1 MRREKI
7 PRRMAGLI
15 ACGERKSRQSAAKV
29 SQIQGIQHICSRP
42 GLFWNGAGR
51 PVKPTGSHTVVPPTS
66 DWAKGKM
73 AEDTLTTSGIGR
85 HGATRLPSVDVD
97 SFNIELK
104 DDDGFLGDRASKGA
118 FRKILDTLRKPLKK
132 NGEDPLG
139 SKSAEAIGKSG
150 LDEALVGDDIGA
162 AALVHGAIEEFAQEL
177 AYVTRRFLK
186 TKGWADTERIVV
198 GGGFRES
205 RVGELAIARTD
216 IILKAEDFKVEM
228 VPIRFDPDDAGLIG
242 CLHLA
247 PSWIFEAHDSILAV
261 DIGGTNIR
269 CGVVET
275 RWKKAP
281 DLSKA
286 SVWKSELWRHADD
299 EPTREGTVKRLVK
312 MLKELIAAADTE
324 GLKLAP
330 FIGIACPGVINEDG
344 SIEKGAQNLPGN
356 WESSKFNLPTS
367 LVEAIPEIGD
377 HDTAVLMHND
387 GVAQGLSEVPFMQ
400 DVERWGV
407 LTIGTGLGNARFTNR
422 RKDKGKSGNDDKD
435 KDEKKDKKSKD

>member
-1 MRREKI
+1 
-7 PRRMAGLI
+7 MADEL
-15 ACGERKSRQSAAKV
+15 V
-29 SQIQGIQHICSRP
+29 
-42 GLFWNGAGR
+42 
-51 PVKPTGSHTVVPPTS
+51 
-66 DWAKGKM
+66 
-73 AEDTLTTSGIGR
+73 LTTGIAR

-104 DDDGFLGDRASKGA
+104 DDEGFLGDRASKGA
-118 FRKILDTLRKPLKK
+118 FRKILDRWRKPSRKS
-132 NGEDPLG
+132 GEDPFG
-139 SKSAEAIGKSG
+139 DEPSDRISKRT
-150 LDEALVGDDIGA
+150 LDAMLAGDDTEASAI
-162 AALVHGAIEEFAQEL
+162 VHSAIEEFALEL

-186 TKGWADTERIVV
+186 TKSWAKTERIVV
-198 GGGFRES
+198 GGGFRDS
-205 RVGELAIARTD
+205 RLGELAIARTE
-216 IILKAEDFKVEM
+216 IILKDEKFNVDIT
-228 VPIRFDPDDAGLIG
+228 PIRFHPDEAGLIG

-286 SVWKSELWRHADD
+286 CVWKSELWRHADD
-299 EPTREGTVKRLVK
+299 EPTREGAVKRLVK
-312 MLKELIAAADTE
+312 MLKGLITEAEEE

-330 FIGIACPGVINEDG
+330 FIGVSCPGVINEDG

-356 WESSKFNLPTS
+356 WESSKFNLPAS
-367 LVEAIPEIGD
+367 LVEGIPEIGE

-387 GVAQGLSEVPFMQ
+387 GVVQGLSEIPFMQ

-422 RKDKGKSGNDDKD
+422 RKETGKEKNGKAAEKDDKD
-435 KDEKKDKKSKD
+435 NGEKKAKKS

>member
-1 MRREKI
+1 
-7 PRRMAGLI
+7 
-15 ACGERKSRQSAAKV
+15 
-29 SQIQGIQHICSRP
+29 
-42 GLFWNGAGR
+42 
-51 PVKPTGSHTVVPPTS
+51 
-66 DWAKGKM
+66 M
-73 AEDTLTTSGIGR
+73 AEDLGTTTGIAR

-118 FRKILDTLRKPLKK
+118 FREILDTLRKPLKK
-132 NGEDPLG
+132 NGDDPLG
-139 SKSAEAIGKSG
+139 SKSAEAIGKTA
-150 LDEALVGDDIGA
+150 LDEALVGDDIHA
-162 AALVHGAIEEFAQEL
+162 SALVHGAIEAFAQEL

-186 TKGWADTERIVV
+186 TKAWADTERIVV
-198 GGGFRES
+198 GGGFRQS

-216 IILKAEDFKVEM
+216 IILKAEDFEVDLI
-228 VPIRFDPDDAGLIG
+228 PIRHHPDEAGLIG

-247 PSWIFEAHDSILAV
+247 PSWIFEAHDSILGV

-286 SVWKSELWRHADD
+286 SVWKSELWRHAND

-312 MLKELIAAADTE
+312 MLKGLIAAADAE

-356 WESSKFNLPTS
+356 WESSKFNLPAS
-367 LVEAIPEIGD
+367 LVEAIPAIGD

>member
-1 MRREKI
+1 
-7 PRRMAGLI
+7 
-15 ACGERKSRQSAAKV
+15 
-29 SQIQGIQHICSRP
+29 
-42 GLFWNGAGR
+42 
-51 PVKPTGSHTVVPPTS
+51 
-66 DWAKGKM
+66 M
-73 AEDTLTTSGIGR
+73 AEDIVTTTGIAR

-132 NGEDPLG
+132 NGDDPLG
-139 SKSAEAIGKSG
+139 KKSAEEIAKSELDQALIG
-150 LDEALVGDDIGA
+150 EDIIA
-162 AALVHGAIEEFAQEL
+162 AALVHSAIEEFAAEL
-177 AYVTRRFLK
+177 AYVTVRFLK
-186 TKGWADTERIVV
+186 TKAWADTERIVV
-198 GGGFRES
+198 GGGFRQS

-216 IILKAEDFKVEM
+216 LILKAGNFDVDM
-228 VPIRFDPDDAGLIG
+228 VPIRFHPDEAGLIG
-242 CLHLA
+242 TLHLA

-286 SVWKSELWRHADD
+286 TVWKSELWRHADD

-312 MLKELIAAADTE
+312 MLKDLIAATEAE

-330 FIGIACPGVINEDG
+330 FIGIACPGVINGDG

-356 WESSKFNLPTS
+356 WESSKFNLPAS
-367 LVEAIPEIGD
+367 LSEAIPQIGD

-422 RKDKGKSGNDDKD
+422 RKDSGKDDKKAKD
-435 KDEKKDKKSKD
+435 KDEKEKDGKKAKKVKD

>member
-1 MRREKI
+1 
-7 PRRMAGLI
+7 
-15 ACGERKSRQSAAKV
+15 
-29 SQIQGIQHICSRP
+29 
-42 GLFWNGAGR
+42 
-51 PVKPTGSHTVVPPTS
+51 
-66 DWAKGKM
+66 M
-73 AEDTLTTSGIGR
+73 AEDTLTTAGIGR

-132 NGEDPLG
+132 NGDDPLG
-139 SKSAEAIGKSG
+139 DKSAEAIDKST
-150 LDEALVGDDIGA
+150 LDQALVGDDIGA

-177 AYVTRRFLK
+177 AYVTSRFLK
-186 TKGWADTERIVV
+186 TKAWADTERIVV
-198 GGGFRES
+198 GGGFRQS

-216 IILKAEDFKVEM
+216 ILLKAQGLQVDL
-228 VPIRFDPDDAGLIG
+228 VPIRFDPDEAGLIG

-261 DIGGTNIR
+261 DIGGSNIR

-286 SVWKSELWRHADD
+286 SVSKSELWRHADD
-299 EPTREGTVKRLVK
+299 EPTREGAVKRLVK
-312 MLKELIAAADTE
+312 MLKGLIAEADAD

-344 SIEKGAQNLPGN
+344 SIAKGAQNLPGN
-356 WESSKFNLPTS
+356 WESSKFNLPAS
-367 LVEAIPEIGD
+367 LVEAIPAIGD

-400 DVERWGV
+400 DVDHWGV

-422 RKDKGKSGNDDKD
+422 RKEKDRDRDDKKEKED
-435 KDEKKDKKSKD
+435 KKEKKSKD

>member
-1 MRREKI
+1 
-7 PRRMAGLI
+7 MADEL
-15 ACGERKSRQSAAKV
+15 V
-29 SQIQGIQHICSRP
+29 
-42 GLFWNGAGR
+42 
-51 PVKPTGSHTVVPPTS
+51 
-66 DWAKGKM
+66 
-73 AEDTLTTSGIGR
+73 LTTGIAR

-104 DDDGFLGDRASKGA
+104 DDEGFLGDRASKGA
-118 FRKILDTLRKPLKK
+118 FRKILDRWRKPSRKS
-132 NGEDPLG
+132 GEDPFG
-139 SKSAEAIGKSG
+139 DEPSDSISKRT
-150 LDEALVGDDIGA
+150 LDAMLAGDDTEASAI
-162 AALVHGAIEEFAQEL
+162 VHSAIEEFALEL

-186 TKGWADTERIVV
+186 TKSWAKTERIVV
-198 GGGFRES
+198 GGGFRDS
-205 RVGELAIARTD
+205 RLGELAIARTE
-216 IILKAEDFKVEM
+216 IILKDEKFNVDIT
-228 VPIRFDPDDAGLIG
+228 PIRFHPDEAGLIG

-286 SVWKSELWRHADD
+286 CVWKSELWRHADD
-299 EPTREGTVKRLVK
+299 EPTREGAVKRLVK
-312 MLKELIAAADTE
+312 MLKGLITEAEEE

-330 FIGIACPGVINEDG
+330 FIGVSCPGVINEDG

-356 WESSKFNLPTS
+356 WESSKFNLPAS
-367 LVEAIPEIGD
+367 LVEGIPEIGE

-387 GVAQGLSEVPFMQ
+387 GVVQGLSEIPFMQ

-422 RKDKGKSGNDDKD
+422 RKETGKEKNGKAAEKDDKD
-435 KDEKKDKKSKD
+435 NGEKKAKKS

>member
-1 MRREKI
+1 
-7 PRRMAGLI
+7 MADD
-15 ACGERKSRQSAAKV
+15 
-29 SQIQGIQHICSRP
+29 
-42 GLFWNGAGR
+42 N
-51 PVKPTGSHTVVPPTS
+51 
-66 DWAKGKM
+66 
-73 AEDTLTTSGIGR
+73 LTTSGIGR

-97 SFNIELK
+97 NFNIELK

-118 FRKILDTLRKPLKK
+118 FQRILDSLRKPLRK
-132 NGEDPLG
+132 NGDDPLG
-139 SKSAEAIGKSG
+139 KKATEEIGKAT
-150 LDEALVGDDIGA
+150 LDQTLAGDDIAA

-186 TKGWADTERIVV
+186 TKAWADTETIVV
-198 GGGFRES
+198 GGGFRQS

-216 IILKAEDFKVEM
+216 IILKAEGLKVDL
-228 VPIRFDPDDAGLIG
+228 VPIRFHPDEAGLIG

-247 PSWIFEAHDSILAV
+247 PSWIFEAHDSIVAV
-261 DIGGTNIR
+261 DIGGSNIR

-286 SVWKSELWRHADD
+286 SVWKSDLWRHADD

-312 MLKELIAAADTE
+312 MLKDLIDQADAE

-330 FIGIACPGVINEDG
+330 FIGISCPGVINHDG

-356 WESSKFNLPTS
+356 WESSKFNLPNS
-367 LVEAIPEIGD
+367 LMEAIPEIGG

-422 RKDKGKSGNDDKD
+422 RKDKKD
-435 KDEKKDKKSKD
+435 KDGKDDKKEKAKKSKE

>member
-1 MRREKI
+1 
-7 PRRMAGLI
+7 
-15 ACGERKSRQSAAKV
+15 
-29 SQIQGIQHICSRP
+29 
-42 GLFWNGAGR
+42 
-51 PVKPTGSHTVVPPTS
+51 
-66 DWAKGKM
+66 M

-104 DDDGFLGDRASKGA
+104 DDDGYLGDRASKGA
-118 FRKILDTLRKPLKK
+118 FRKILDGLREPLKK
-132 NGEDPLG
+132 NGDDPLG
-139 SKSAEAIGKSG
+139 NKSAESISKNT
-150 LDEALVGDDIGA
+150 LDAALKGDDIGA

-177 AYVTRRFLK
+177 AYVTGRFLK
-186 TKGWADTERIVV
+186 TKAWADTERIVV
-198 GGGFRES
+198 GGGFRQS

-216 IILKAEDFKVEM
+216 LMLKAEGLKVDL
-228 VPIRFDPDDAGLIG
+228 VPIRLHPDDAGLIG

-247 PSWIFEAHDSILAV
+247 PSWIFEAYDSILAV

-286 SVWKSELWRHADD
+286 TVWKSELWRHADD
-299 EPTREGTVKRLVK
+299 EPTREGAVKRLVK
-312 MLKELIAAADTE
+312 MLKGLITAADAE
-324 GLKLAP
+324 GFKLAP

-356 WESSKFNLPTS
+356 WESSKFNLPAS
-367 LVEAIPEIGD
+367 LVEAIPQIGD

-422 RKDKGKSGNDDKD
+422 RKEKGKEKD
-435 KDEKKDKKSKD
+435 KEDKKEKKKKD